1 MSINDNQCQS
11 MIIND
16 STIFFGGFPNY
27 LYLPESFFCLGAGS
41 LLGVVIA
48 GSPGEERGLMVTK

>member
-1 MSINDNQCQS
+1 
-11 MIIND
+11 MIINYD
-16 STIFFGGFPNY
+16 TIFFGGFPNY
-27 LYLPESFFCLGAGS
+27 LYLAESFFCLGDGS